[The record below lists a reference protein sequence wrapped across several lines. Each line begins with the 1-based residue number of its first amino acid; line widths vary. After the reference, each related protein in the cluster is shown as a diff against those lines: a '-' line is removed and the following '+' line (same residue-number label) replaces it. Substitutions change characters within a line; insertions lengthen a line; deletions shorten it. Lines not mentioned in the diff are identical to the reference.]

1 MAPAASRDRGGAADR
16 VSLAVSDTSSAPSDE
31 KATIPTE
38 SRPLECHPAL
48 HQDSPSIAR
57 VSATWPMLRRAFPC
71 MVEAVPRADAG
82 FAPILDQWA
91 AAESEGDVDT
101 LTSLLH
107 ADFRGDDPR
116 GFVLTKQEWL
126 DRHRGGEVTA
136 RRFQW
141 NLTEVGVR
149 NGVAVAIGTHRQ
161 WPTSGDIQSAGRFR
175 ATLVAVDRGG
185 RWHIVNVQL
194 VPHPLARLSL
204 TSAGA
209 RPAPPVGEPSR
220 VPMPGGRGSING
232 RTDGWSRAVRS
243 RGVPAPALAPHAT
256 CLWCKGCFPTIVDLL
271 DHVDARHPRAR
282 PAA

>member
-141 NLTEVGVR
+141 NL
-149 NGVAVAIGTHRQ
+149 
-161 WPTSGDIQSAGRFR
+161 
-175 ATLVAVDRGG
+175 
-185 RWHIVNVQL
+185 
-194 VPHPLARLSL
+194 
-204 TSAGA
+204 
-209 RPAPPVGEPSR
+209 
-220 VPMPGGRGSING
+220 
-232 RTDGWSRAVRS
+232 
-243 RGVPAPALAPHAT
+243 
-256 CLWCKGCFPTIVDLL
+256 
-271 DHVDARHPRAR
+271 
-282 PAA
+282 

>member
-101 LTSLLH
+101 LT
-107 ADFRGDDPR
+107 R
-116 GFVLTKQEWL
+116 QEWL

-149 NGVAVAIGTHRQ
+149 NGVAVAVGTHWQ

-243 RGVPAPALAPHAT
+243 RGVPAPALAHP
-256 CLWCKGCFPTIVDLL
+256 CDLPL
-271 DHVDARHPRAR
+271 VQGVLPYHRR
-282 PAA
+282 PA